1 MDASKLNSA
10 LYSTYDKFNKRYAEG
25 SDQAGLDQAT
35 DALVNYMRDNNPNFF
50 TKTNN
55 ARGMI
60 VANIGREELAT
71 YLAEYFVQI
80 SKKDYLQDFDELIVG
95 FQVLGTTNQSAINQI
110 KNCLLGRTDNFGSI
124 PYDKVSDIVCDVYN
138 RIEMRQMAENERK
151 LASRTQANVLQK
163 YGVRN
168 LQVNRQ
174 LVNYCREEVL
184 SGKQI
189 SIQNDLRR
197 NNLSAR
203 PRREYNLNDEMIAVT
218 DIGKKRKTQQD
229 SVLMLYHPKNPEY
242 KFLVIADGMGG
253 TVDGDKASQEIA
265 RQMVKWFESLD
276 PNMMLEVNNARLR
289 NEWDRTLNE
298 INEYILST
306 TPNSGSTFV
315 GAIVGEKSTTIASVG
330 DSRCYAL
337 GNDNNLYQLTTDDN
351 ADFLMYKK
359 KWDNYEAAIGGRL
372 SNYHLRLKKRDKDA
386 LRFRRN
392 SNKIFKCIGANR
404 EGPVGTSFNRLS
416 NSSYQTLM
424 LFSDGVTDCL
434 SDNQL
439 LAITRDTSPKDL
451 ARRIVDEAITVR
463 SVRPDLAG
471 NDEYYSEIAAGKDN
485 ASAVIYN
492 RKKRWGGKII

>member
-1 MDASKLNSA
+1 MNTSILNSA
-10 LYSTYDKFNKRYAEG
+10 LYSTYDKFNKKFGESHDREG
-25 SDQAGLDQAT
+25 LNQAT
-35 DALVNYMRDNNPNFF
+35 VALIIYMRDNNPNFF

-80 SKKDYLQDFDELIVG
+80 SKKDYLQDFDELMVG

-110 KNCLLGRTDNFGSI
+110 KNCLLGRADNFGSI
-124 PYDKVSDIVCDVYN
+124 PYDKVAEIVCDVYN
-138 RIEMRQMAENERK
+138 RIEMRQIAEHERR
-151 LASRTQANVLQK
+151 LASRAQTSVSPK
-163 YGVRN
+163 YGVKN
-168 LQVNRQ
+168 LQVNHQ

-189 SIQNDLRR
+189 SIQNNLRR
-197 NNLSAR
+197 NNLSTR

-218 DIGKKRKTQQD
+218 DIGKRRMTQQD

-242 KFLVIADGMGG
+242 KFLVVADGMGG
-253 TVDGDKASQEIA
+253 SVDGDKASQEIT

-289 NEWDRTLNE
+289 AEWDRKLNE

-315 GAIVGEKSTTIASVG
+315 GAIVGEKTTTIASVG

-337 GNDNNLYQLTTDDN
+337 DNDNNLYQLTTDDN
-351 ADFLMYKK
+351 VDFLMYKR
-359 KWDNYEAAIGGRL
+359 KWDDYAAAVGGKL
-372 SNYHLRLKKRDKDA
+372 SNYHLRLKNRDKDT
-386 LRFRRN
+386 LRFHRD
-392 SNKIFKCIGANR
+392 SNKILKCIGANR

-416 NSSYQTLM
+416 NSSYKTLM

-451 ARRIVDEAITVR
+451 AKRIVDEAITVK
-463 SVRPDLAG
+463 SVRPDLAE
-471 NDEYYSEIAAGKDN
+471 NSEYFSEIAAGKDN
-485 ASAVIYN
+485 TSAVIYN
-492 RKKRWGGKII
+492 RKNDREER